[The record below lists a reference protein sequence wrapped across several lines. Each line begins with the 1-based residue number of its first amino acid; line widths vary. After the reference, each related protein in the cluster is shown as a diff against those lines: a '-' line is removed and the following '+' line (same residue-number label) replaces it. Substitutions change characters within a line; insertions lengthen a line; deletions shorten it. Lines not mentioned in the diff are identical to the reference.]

1 MAGANGAIRRTKPD
15 TAIRMQPDRAQPD
28 MPPGFR
34 PGPLADLIGFHLRK
48 AQNASFQAFARRVG
62 QTDLSP
68 GTFALLTLIRHNP
81 GISQTALSRADG
93 RDKSSL
99 TPALHT
105 LERRGLILRQRLPG
119 NRRTYALDLTPAGAR
134 ILAELARHAEA
145 HDRSLD
151 RIVGVEQKALLIGL
165 LRRIAVELADDPAEP
180 GASASPGSARRTR
193 RSVFRAD
200 TSTSTIGSG
209 AGTGRQSRSGA

>member
-1 MAGANGAIRRTKPD
+1 MVRTNGMARRVKPGKP
-15 TAIRMQPDRAQPD
+15 TYSTHKPVLRPDSVQ
-28 MPPGFR
+28 M
-34 PGPLADLIGFHLRK
+34 GPLAELIGFHLRK

-99 TPALHT
+99 TPALAA
-105 LERRGLILRQRLPG
+105 LERRGLILRQRLAN
-119 NRRTYALDLTPAGAR
+119 NRRTYALSLTPVGGRA
-134 ILAELARHAEA
+134 LAELARHAEA

-151 RIVGVEQKALLIGL
+151 RIVGLQRKAGLIRL
-165 LRRIAVELADDPAEP
+165 LRRIALELTGDANDEAFPQVAPPHSNSRRRRVTGAAIPAVR
-180 GASASPGSARRTR
+180 GGGRRAPAA
-193 RSVFRAD
+193 V
-200 TSTSTIGSG
+200 
-209 AGTGRQSRSGA
+209 

>member
-1 MAGANGAIRRTKPD
+1 MAGTNGAARRGKPG
-15 TAIRMQPDRAQPD
+15 TGLGVRPDAVQIE
-28 MPPGFR
+28 MPEGFR
-34 PGPLADLIGFHLRK
+34 AGPLADLIGFHLRK

-99 TPALHT
+99 TPALNA
-105 LERRGLILRQRLPG
+105 LERRGLILRQRPPG
-119 NRRTYALDLTPAGAR
+119 NRRTYALNLTPEGADV
-134 ILAELARHAEA
+134 LAELARHAEA

-151 RIVGVEQKALLIGL
+151 RIVGLEQKTLLIRL
-165 LRRIAVELADDPAEP
+165 LRRISVELTGDAAEP
-180 GASASPGSARRTR
+180 VATRPAGRPSHRTATSRIPSDQAASTDRPP
-193 RSVFRAD
+193 RSRA
-200 TSTSTIGSG
+200 
-209 AGTGRQSRSGA
+209 